1 MRQKKTGRRYS
12 ILVWTGAL
20 LAVIILALGAV
31 YLALPKGPRDSMAFN
46 DPHLVDRPA
55 ARAERYMA
63 ATGTPWATQ
72 AALDTM
78 ENGGNAVD
86 GAVAAL
92 LTFNVTYGEAAS
104 FPGVAPV
111 MVYNAESKTVESYT
125 GAGTAP
131 ARANIDLFLSRGWK
145 TVPKMDIWSQLLPA
159 SPDVIIALL
168 QKYGTKSFTELSAP
182 AIKLAREGF
191 PVHDTMLKNL
201 NLSLV
206 ERIGFSVLM
215 PYNSQV
221 YLGGQ
226 WWRPLSHGEIFRRPE
241 LADTFELMAR
251 AEQQALAKG
260 GTREDG
266 LRAVRDVFYKGA
278 IAEKI
283 VAFHKEKGGLFTAAD
298 LAGYKGYWEKPVT
311 GAYGPYTICANDTWN
326 QGAVLPMALQVLA
339 GIDLKS
345 MGHNSPEYVHTIVQA
360 IELCM
365 ADREAYFGDP
375 QFVKVPI
382 KGLLDARYA
391 GERRKLL
398 TPGRAFGKMPEP
410 GDPWKYEG
418 TTGAGGTVG
427 LPVISSS
434 ANPGMQVGK
443 DTSYIGVIDAKGNA
457 VSLTPSDFPQTPMV
471 PGTGLTLGNRMNQFR
486 LDPKNVDS
494 LQPGKRPRITPN
506 APMALK
512 DGELFMAFGT
522 PGGDTQTQTNL
533 QVFLNIVVFGM
544 DPQQAVNAPRFQSFN
559 FPDSFAPNV
568 YKAGTIGLEL
578 PLYNAAGSQ
587 LAAMGYKVESGGAWD
602 NKYGAA
608 NAIIRDPQTGRLI
621 GGADPREESW
631 AAGK

>member
-1 MRQKKTGRRYS
+1 MKQKKTGRFKF
-12 ILVWTGAL
+12 LVWTGAV
-20 LAVIILALGAV
+20 LAVIILLLCAV
-31 YLALPKGPRDSMAFN
+31 YLALPKGPRETMAFN

-55 ARAERYMA
+55 AHAEHYMA

-78 ENGGNAVD
+78 GNGGNAVD

-92 LTFNVTYGEAAS
+92 LALNVTYGEASS

-131 ARANIDLFLSRGWK
+131 AKANIDLFVSRGWK

-159 SPDVIIALL
+159 SPDVMIALL

-201 NLSLV
+201 DLSLV
-206 ERIGFSVLM
+206 ERIGFTILM

-226 WWRPLSHGEIFRRPE
+226 WWRPLHHGEVFTRPE
-241 LADTFELMAR
+241 LADTFELMAK
-251 AEQQALAKG
+251 AEQDVLAKG
-260 GTREDG
+260 GTRQEG
-266 LRAVRDVFYKGA
+266 LQAVRDVFYKGA

-298 LAGYKGYWEKPVT
+298 LAGYSGYWEKPVT
-311 GAYGPYTICANDTWN
+311 GVYGPYTICANDTWN
-326 QGAVLPMALQVLA
+326 QGAVVPMTLQVLE
-339 GIDLKS
+339 GIDLKA
-345 MGHNSPEYVHTIVQA
+345 MGHNSPEYVHTVLQA

-375 QFVKVPI
+375 KFVKVPI
-382 KGLLDARYA
+382 NGLLDPRYA
-391 GERRKLL
+391 GERRNLL

-410 GDPWKYEG
+410 GNPWKYEG
-418 TTGAGGTVG
+418 TVGTTGPSG
-427 LPVISSS
+427 LPAISSS
-434 ANPGMQVGK
+434 ADPGIQVGK
-443 DTSYIGVIDAKGNA
+443 DTSNICVIDSKGNA
-457 VSLTPSDFPQTPMV
+457 VTLTPSDFPQTPMV

-512 DGELFMAFGT
+512 DGELFMTFGT
-522 PGGDTQTQTNL
+522 PGGDTQTQTNV

-544 DPQQAVNAPRFQSFN
+544 DPQQAINAPRFQSFN

-568 YKAGTIGLEL
+568 YKPGTIGLEL
-578 PLYNAAGSQ
+578 PLYNTVGKQ
-587 LAAMGYKVESGGAWD
+587 LEAMGYKVEIGGTWD

-608 NAIIRDPQTGRLI
+608 NAIIRDPRTGQLV
-621 GGADPREESW
+621 GGSDPREESW
-631 AAGK
+631 AEGR